1 MRKRPG
7 SAVVYSRRAVRKN
20 GKRAGTENVAG
31 IVGMAKALEIA
42 VEEMQVV
49 RPRIVR
55 LRNYFCGTGI
65 TGDSAGKVKWASA

>member
-1 MRKRPG
+1 MRKDQDLPSYIHGG
-7 SAVVYSRRAVRKN
+7 SQEN

-55 LRNYFCGTGI
+55 LRNYFVERVLREI
-65 TGDSAGKVKWASA
+65 PQ